1 MARKYLKTGCFSLA
15 LLTLPLLTGCEA
27 LTDLTVKEDETTIE
41 VEPVV
46 PQNPDSSGAVCNPFG
61 GGVTARD
68 QGLLGELYHLPS
80 DLPRYQSVSPY
91 IQNGSKLEA
100 TLYFDQV
107 NVPTRPFDAGFTT
120 LGGDTLKTPAGD
132 TLYEWFALRFDSV
145 IKLTNND
152 RVGKKQ
158 FALLADDGAILR
170 AKVNGQWINL
180 VDDDGQH
187 PTKFKIAS
195 TPIELN
201 VDSELPIEL
210 KYFQGP
216 RMHIAVMV
224 LWREWPEGHNAWR
237 DSYDGQEGNDLF
249 FDSNVS
255 PSAPQSAYQT
265 LLSRGWKPVP
275 AANYFLPSQAAPNP
289 CPEQEVPNGTST
301 STTTATSTATETST
315 ATATNTNTSTQTETE
330 TSTSTSTGTSTET
343 DPNAVLAI
351 TGFDGTTTTNS
362 ANLIWQTNGV
372 PSSTKVYWGTSSSN
386 LNQSANLGSGRTTLH
401 QIEVTGLNPATA
413 YYFRA
418 ESTDAN
424 GRTVTSS
431 LLLKATK

>member
-1 MARKYLKTGCFSLA
+1 MAMLS
-15 LLTLPLLTGCEA
+15 LPLLTGCEG
-27 LTDLTVKEDETTIE
+27 LQGLTVKENETTIE
-41 VEPVV
+41 VKPVD
-46 PQNPDSSGAVCNPFG
+46 PENPSSSGAVCNPFG

-68 QGLLGELYHLPS
+68 QGLLGELYHLPGN
-80 DLPRYQSVSPY
+80 LPRYESVNPY

-100 TLYFDQV
+100 ALYFDQV

-120 LGGDTLKTPAGD
+120 LGGETLKTPAGD

-145 IKLTNND
+145 IKLTNSD

-158 FALLADDGAILR
+158 FALLADDGAILK
-170 AKVNGQWINL
+170 AKVNDQWITL

-195 TPIELN
+195 TA
-201 VDSELPIEL
+201 VDMGVDTELPIEL

-224 LWREWPEGHNAWR
+224 LWREWPEGNNAWK
-237 DSYDGQEGNDLF
+237 DSLNGDEGNDLF

-255 PSAPQSAYQT
+255 PSAPQAAYEA

-275 AANYFLPSQAAPNP
+275 AANYFLPAQSAPNP
-289 CPEQEVPNGTST
+289 CPEQEIPTST
-301 STTTATSTATETST
+301 GTATSTATDTST
-315 ATATNTNTSTQTETE
+315 NTATNTNTATETE
-330 TSTSTSTGTSTET
+330 TSTSTSTGTATDT
-343 DPNAVLAI
+343 DPNAALAI

-372 PSSTKVYWGTSSSN
+372 PSTTRVYFGTSSSS
-386 LNQSANLGSGRTTLH
+386 LSQQQSLGTARTTLH
-401 QIEVTGLNPATA
+401 QIEVTGLSPATA

-418 ESTDAN
+418 ESTDSN
-424 GRTVTSS
+424 GNTVTSS

>member
-1 MARKYLKTGCFSLA
+1 MLRKCLKTGCFSLA
-15 LLTLPLLTGCEA
+15 LLSLPLLTGCEA
-27 LTDLTVKEDETTIE
+27 LPDLTVKEAETTIN
-41 VEPVV
+41 VEDIIPE
-46 PQNPDSSGAVCNPFG
+46 NPDASGAVCNPFG
-61 GGVTARD
+61 GSVTARD

-91 IQNGSKLEA
+91 IQNGTKLEA

-120 LGGDTLKTPAGD
+120 LGGEILKTPSGD

-145 IKLTNND
+145 IKLTNSD

-170 AKVNGQWINL
+170 AKVNGQWVNL

-195 TPIELN
+195 SAVEMG
-201 VDSELPIEL
+201 VDTELPIEL

-224 LWREWPEGHNAWR
+224 LWREWPEGQNAWR

-255 PSAPQSAYQT
+255 PSAPQSAYQA

-289 CPEQEVPNGTST
+289 CPEQEIPTGTS
-301 STTTATSTATETST
+301 TSTATETST
-315 ATATNTNTSTQTETE
+315 STATDTSTQTHTSTA
-330 TSTSTSTGTSTET
+330 TSTSTSTDT
-343 DPNAVLAI
+343 DSSAVLAI

-372 PSSTKVYWGTSSSN
+372 ASTTKVYWGTNSSN
-386 LNQSANLGSGRTTLH
+386 LSQSASLGSARTALH

-418 ESTDAN
+418 ESTDAS
-424 GRTVTSS
+424 GKTVTSS
-431 LLLKATK
+431 VLLKATK